1 MKWAREKDT
10 PVQNL
15 ARNGRSLRD
24 IAARIASV
32 RGLAVCLIL
41 AGLGFLVW
49 LSLQISAMRIFQVD
63 ECTEVYVAKVLTL
76 GRERIAG
83 LEDIGLFQVFLS
95 WVVAGGHRAMELF
108 VSARFVMLEVFWL
121 NIVLMAVATGEKL
134 FSLRGLAALVGAATL
149 APMWDY
155 GMEVRHD
162 NPFLTGMLL
171 IWCVLRVRPSG
182 AQSYFVAGALVVLMQ
197 FIAFKAF
204 VYTVP
209 ISVATLLF
217 PPPGYKMPRWKLWVG
232 WLAGALMA
240 LLVVRI
246 WYGALGLW
254 AAYRSGFGLLSA
266 ASTGRIHF
274 EAWIALKRLPGQTPL
289 LLAMT
294 VAAAVGVGTELWR
307 RRQKAITWEG
317 NLPEAM
323 LFFVAFAA
331 LVINPTPF
339 PYNLLHLAPYAYI
352 FGFRY
357 CASMWNE
364 ISAKRLVAPALGA
377 VVVFTHFV
385 PFGMATYRHLE
396 WTNSRQ
402 EGLMRLAEDL
412 TDPAKDPVYDATGMV
427 PTRPIV
433 HPRSFIHSF
442 TIRTLNEGPG
452 LRFHDMLAANP
463 AAVLMPNY
471 RTDALL
477 PEDHAYIRE
486 HYVAMADDFWVL
498 GNVLPTGGG
507 TFEIIHPGRYRIS
520 TLAGSDLAGTFPEGL
535 KSITTP
541 EERGTVTGDIDGT
554 ALKGQTIELGTGVH
568 RLETMSESQLAV
580 VWVGPRSERIHRM
593 RQSDHRLL
601 FVNWY

>member
-1 MKWAREKDT
+1 
-10 PVQNL
+10 
-15 ARNGRSLRD
+15 
-24 IAARIASV
+24 
-32 RGLAVCLIL
+32 
-41 AGLGFLVW
+41 
-49 LSLQISAMRIFQVD
+49 MRIFQVD

-76 GRERIAG
+76 GPERIAG
-83 LEDIGLFQVFLS
+83 LQDIGLFQIFLS

-108 VSARFVMLEVFWL
+108 VSARFVMLEIFWL
-121 NIVLMAVATGEKL
+121 NIVLIAVATGEKL
-134 FSLRGLAALVGAATL
+134 LSFRGLVALLGAATL

-155 GMEVRHD
+155 GFEVRHD

-171 IWCVLRVRPSG
+171 IWCVVRVRPSG

-209 ISVATLLF
+209 MSLATLLF
-217 PPPGYKMPRWKLWVG
+217 PPPGHKAPRWKLWLG
-232 WLAGALMA
+232 WLAGALVA
-240 LLVVRI
+240 LVAVRI

-254 AAYRSGFGLLSA
+254 AAYKSGFGLLSA

-274 EAWIALKRLPGQTPL
+274 GAAITLKRLPEQTPL

-294 VAAAVGVGTELWR
+294 AAAVVGAGIELWR
-307 RRQKAITWEG
+307 QRQRAVTWEG

-331 LVINPTPF
+331 LLINPTPF
-339 PYNLLHLAPYAYI
+339 PYNLLHLVPYAYI

-357 CASMWNE
+357 CASMWND
-364 ISAKRLVAPALGA
+364 ISMNALAPALGA
-377 VVVFTHFV
+377 VVAFTHFV
-385 PFGMATYRHLE
+385 PFGIATSRHLD

-412 TDPAKDPVYDATGMV
+412 TDPQKDPVYDAAGLV

-442 TIRTLNEGPG
+442 TIKALNEGPG
-452 LRFHDMLAANP
+452 PRFHDMLAANP

-498 GNVLPTGGG
+498 GKVLPAGGG
-507 TFEIIHPGRYRIS
+507 SFEIIHPGRYRIS
-520 TLAGSDLAGTFPEGL
+520 TLAGSDLPGTYPEGL
-535 KSITTP
+535 SSITTP
-541 EERGTVTGDIDGT
+541 EEQGDLKGSIDG
-554 ALKGQTIELGTGVH
+554 APLKGQTVELAAGAHQIET
-568 RLETMSESQLAV
+568 SADSQAAV
-580 VWVGPRSERIHRM
+580 VWVGPQLERIHRM